1 MAAFY
6 QIQQGE
12 NLIEYSTNFAF
23 FLEHQV
29 ATTKSNTNG
38 LLEGFSRLNGMEF
51 FAIDRDADEKRV
63 LDNFRIV
70 HEWIMQGKYGKGQLV
85 D

>member
-12 NLIEYSTNFAF
+12 NVIEYSTNFAF

-29 ATTKSNTNG
+29 ATSKSQ
-38 LLEGFSRLNGMEF
+38 LLKGFSRLNGMEF
-51 FAIDRDADEKRV
+51 FAIDREADEKRV
-63 LDNFRIV
+63 LDNFRII
-70 HEWIMQGKYGKGQLV
+70 HEWIMQGKYSKGQLV
-85 D
+85 N

>member
-12 NLIEYSTNFAF
+12 NVIEYSTNFAF
-23 FLEHQV
+23 FLEYQV
-29 ATTKSNTNG
+29 ATSKSQ
-38 LLEGFSRLNGMEF
+38 LLKGFSRLNGMEF
-51 FAIDRDADEKRV
+51 FAIDREADEKRV

-85 D
+85 N